1 MSRRPLTVTHLPRAL
16 MTLPLLGLL
25 LLTWALPAAAD
36 KPGDERAIEGMD
48 EGRILWDVT
57 LGDPEAL
64 MGRLDVILETRED
77 MQRQGLEPHMVF
89 AFRGGAAGLVA
100 ESTDHLD
107 FADVANV
114 ERLHERLDALLEL
127 DNVHM
132 EACSI
137 ATRRFDL
144 EAGDLL
150 PGIEL
155 VGNTFLSIMGY
166 ERQGYTTIRID

>member
-1 MSRRPLTVTHLPRAL
+1 
-16 MTLPLLGLL
+16 MTLDHSPTPAPLYGLFRGLVLLLLLGL
-25 LLTWALPAAAD
+25 ALPALAD
-36 KPGDERAIEGMD
+36 KPGDARAIGGLD

-57 LGDPEAL
+57 LGDPERLIA
-64 MGRLDVILETRED
+64 RLDVILETRED
-77 MQRQGLEPHMVF
+77 MQRQALEPHMVF

-100 ESTDHLD
+100 ESTEHLD
-107 FADVANV
+107 LGNAEAV
-114 ERLHERLDALLEL
+114 ERLHDRLRDLQAL

-144 EAGDLL
+144 EQEDLL
-150 PGIEL
+150 PGIDL

-166 ERQGYTTIRID
+166 ERQGYSTIRID

>member
-1 MSRRPLTVTHLPRAL
+1 MTHDHSPISSPISGLFRGLA
-16 MTLPLLGLL
+16 LL
-25 LLTWALPAAAD
+25 LLLALALPALAD
-36 KPGDERAIEGMD
+36 KPGDDRAIDGLE

-57 LGDPEAL
+57 LGDPERLIA
-64 MGRLDVILETRED
+64 RLDVILETRED
-77 MQRQGLEPHMVF
+77 MQRQGLEPHMIF

-107 FADVANV
+107 LADADAV
-114 ERLHERLDALLEL
+114 ERLHDRLQDLQGL

-144 EAGDLL
+144 GQRDLL

-166 ERQGYTTIRID
+166 ERQGYSTIRID